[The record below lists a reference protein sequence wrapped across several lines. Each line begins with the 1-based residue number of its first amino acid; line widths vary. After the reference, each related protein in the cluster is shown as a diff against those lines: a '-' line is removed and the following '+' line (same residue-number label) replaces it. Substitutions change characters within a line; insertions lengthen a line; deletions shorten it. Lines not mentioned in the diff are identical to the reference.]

1 VLCDLTLPRAAAETI
16 IAGALEAGLITDAA
30 LAGSGAQADALW
42 KLRESLSEAQKP
54 EGASIK
60 HDVSVP
66 VSRIPALVEQV
77 NAAVARLVPGIR
89 PCPFGHVGDGNLH
102 FNLSQP
108 VGADRGAFLARE
120 EEVHATVHDIVAALG
135 GSISAEHGIGVA
147 KREEIRRYKSPV
159 EIALM
164 RRIKEALD
172 PKGIMNPGKGVV

>member
-1 VLCDLTLPRAAAETI
+1 M
-16 IAGALEAGLITDAA
+16 
-30 LAGSGAQADALW
+30 
-42 KLRESLSEAQKP
+42 
-54 EGASIK
+54 
-60 HDVSVP
+60 
-66 VSRIPALVEQV
+66 SRIPALVSQV
-77 NAAVARLVPGIR
+77 NAAVEQLVPGIR

-108 VGADRGAFLARE
+108 VGMDKAAFLALEDR
-120 EEVHATVHDIVAALG
+120 VHQVVHDIVAALN

-147 KREEIRRYKSPV
+147 KRQEIRRYKSPV